1 MEAAAT
7 QCKRPLYTLYSYPS
21 RKLLRMANTPMAVA
35 AIHCLRQLYTIY
47 TYPTRRLLRV
57 AKTPMAVAYYPV
69 YETLM
74 HIIHLSY

>member
-7 QCKRPLYTLYSYPS
+7 QCKRPLYTLYSYP
-21 RKLLRMANTPMAVA
+21 
-35 AIHCLRQLYTIY
+35 
-47 TYPTRRLLRV
+47 TRRLLRV
-57 AKTPMAVAYYPV
+57 AKTPIAAAATQCKRLLYRVNTCPNRKLLRMAKTPMAVANYPV